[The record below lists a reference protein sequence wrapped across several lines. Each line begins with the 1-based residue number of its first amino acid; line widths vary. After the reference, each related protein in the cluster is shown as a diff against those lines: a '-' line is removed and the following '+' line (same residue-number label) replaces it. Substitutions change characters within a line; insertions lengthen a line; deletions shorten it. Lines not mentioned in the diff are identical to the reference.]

1 MEILENCQ
9 ESFSN
14 TRAGNNS
21 SSDAKPQ
28 VPAFIITPKEVS
40 IQEYMNSGYATD
52 DESSDCEDITGEP
65 VDSGRTRSSK
75 RKAANQAS
83 QQSADDAT
91 TAEQQN
97 KSDDNKGRKRKKN
110 EPGHGSGSESDGEG
124 NSRRRMRVDDTN
136 GLTGD
141 QPVCSCPKDVMTCIG
156 ILPSLPIVSRF
167 YDSDD
172 SENSQEEESFPVL
185 PAVVRSTRHRG
196 APE

>member
-14 TRAGNNS
+14 TTTGND
-21 SSDAKPQ
+21 SDAKPQ
-28 VPAFIITPKEVS
+28 VLPFVISPKEVS

-83 QQSADDAT
+83 QQSTDDT
-91 TAEQQN
+91 TATDQQN
-97 KSDDNKGRKRKKN
+97 KSDDSKGRKRKKN
-110 EPGHGSGSESDGEG
+110 EPGQGSGSESDGEG
-124 NSRRRMRVDDTN
+124 NSRRRLRVDDTN
-136 GLTGD
+136 GLTGG

-172 SENSQEEESFPVL
+172 SENSHEEESFPVL
-185 PAVVRSTRHRG
+185 PTVVRSTRHRG
-196 APE
+196 AHE